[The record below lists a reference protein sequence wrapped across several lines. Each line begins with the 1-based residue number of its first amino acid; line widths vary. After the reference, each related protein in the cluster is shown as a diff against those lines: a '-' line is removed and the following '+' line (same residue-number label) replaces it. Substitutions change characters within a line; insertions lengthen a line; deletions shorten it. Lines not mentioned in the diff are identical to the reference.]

1 MADIDTILQKM
12 RTSPATIPFADLVRV
27 CTHHFGKPRHD
38 SGSHKVFKMQWAG
51 DPRINL
57 QEEKGKGKAYQVRQ
71 ALEAIDKLVA
81 MQAKAAAPAVAAP
94 PAGPVKKASK
104 AKSSKGKKK

>member
-1 MADIDTILQKM
+1 M
-12 RTSPATIPFADLVRV
+12 P
-27 CTHHFGKPRHD
+27 
-38 SGSHKVFKMQWAG
+38 WAG

-81 MQAKAAAPAVAAP
+81 MQGSEAQWN
-94 PAGPVKKASK
+94 
-104 AKSSKGKKK
+104 GKPT